1 MNTASPTDDIAFEK
15 GSGTPYADIGLP
27 NAEEMLLK
35 AELVDEME
43 QIIQIRNL
51 THQHAAEF
59 LGVPEATLSDLLRGK
74 FRTISRMQI
83 IDYLNRL
90 TAV

>member
-1 MNTASPTDDIAFEK
+1 MNTTSPTDDIAFEK
-15 GSGTPYADIGLP
+15 SSGNPYADISLP
-27 NAEEMLLK
+27 DAEEMLLK
-35 AELVDEME
+35 AELVHEIE
-43 QIIQIRNL
+43 QIIQSRNL

-59 LGVPEATLSDLLRGK
+59 LGVPEATISDILRGK

-83 IDYLNRL
+83 IEYLNRL